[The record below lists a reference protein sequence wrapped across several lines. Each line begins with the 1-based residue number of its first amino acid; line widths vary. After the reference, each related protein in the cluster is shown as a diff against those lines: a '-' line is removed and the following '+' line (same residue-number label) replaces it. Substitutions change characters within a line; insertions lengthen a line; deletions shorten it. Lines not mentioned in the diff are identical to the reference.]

1 MKTLISAA
9 LFGASCLIAP
19 MASAGGYMKIDG
31 IDGESQA
38 TRHEDWIDII
48 SMSEGY
54 AISNS
59 ASVGSGRAM
68 SRASTDGLTV
78 TKEMDA
84 SSVYLR
90 QALLR
95 NQRIPEVVIDFTKGG
110 SLPYLTITMEN
121 VRVAEVEANVESK
134 SSEEEVTFRF
144 EKIKWKYVEIGR
156 DGSAGDE
163 HEIEYD
169 IAAGR

>member
-9 LFGASCLIAP
+9 LLGASCLIAP
-19 MASAGGYMKIDG
+19 IASAGGYMKIDG

-38 TRHEDWIDII
+38 KRHEDWIDII

-59 ASVGSGRAM
+59 AAAGSGRAM
-68 SRASTDGLTV
+68 SRTTTDGLTV
-78 TKEMDA
+78 TKEVDA

-90 QALLR
+90 QAMLR
-95 NQRIPEVVIDFTKGG
+95 GQRIPEVVIDFTKTG

-121 VRVAEVEANVESK
+121 VRVASVEANVDADSG
-134 SSEEEVTFRF
+134 EEGVTFRF
-144 EKIKWKYVEIGR
+144 EKIKWKYVEMGK

-163 HEIEYD
+163 HEVEYD